1 MAARFAFGPTV
12 VQNASSGKH
21 TATLIFLHGL
31 GDTGN
36 GIAAIGQ
43 ALVTA
48 APALS
53 HIKFIFPT
61 APRRPVSM
69 NGGMTMPG
77 MCESVDLFVPLIS
90 NPNSNSYSADCAA
103 AWFDIDFNKGAGRG
117 DAEGISS
124 SVQYLGEPA

>member
-1 MAARFAFGPTV
+1 MQFNFRSCAPNLCHTRAYRACCRQPIAKMAARFGPTV
-12 VQNASSGKH
+12 VQNPSGAKH

-61 APRRPVSM
+61 APTRPVSM
-69 NGGMTMPG
+69 NGGMNMPG
-77 MCESVDLFVPLIS
+77 MIDADISVAESVRHS
-90 NPNSNSYSADCAA
+90 
-103 AWFDIDFNKGAGRG
+103 W
-117 DAEGISS
+117 
-124 SVQYLGEPA
+124 

>member
-1 MAARFAFGPTV
+1 MAAGFGPTI
-12 VQNASSGKH
+12 VQNPSSGKNN

-36 GIAAIGQ
+36 GIASIGQ

-61 APRRPVSM
+61 APRRPVAM
-69 NGGMTMPG
+69 NGGMTMP
-77 MCESVDLFVPLIS
+77 
-90 NPNSNSYSADCAA
+90 
-103 AWFDIDFNKGAGRG
+103 AWFDIDFSKGGRV
-117 DAEGISS
+117 DTEGISS
-124 SVQYLGEPA
+124 SVQYLGQRACASRSAFLYMPFVAAAGIVIIVGLHLC